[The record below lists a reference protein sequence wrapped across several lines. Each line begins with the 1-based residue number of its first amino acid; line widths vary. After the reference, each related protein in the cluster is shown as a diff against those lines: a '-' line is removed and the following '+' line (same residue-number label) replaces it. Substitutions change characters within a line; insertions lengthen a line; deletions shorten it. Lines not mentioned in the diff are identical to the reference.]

1 MVCRMIRVDKWQLL
15 AHNEWESRHL
25 AAHSDLVKKFNDIK
39 VKENMIAGNKSGKVS
54 RRDTLLTQKKN
65 MTLSKI
71 GEAELINIEKENV
84 IEGNYA
90 RNLQVIEAKRAKAI
104 REAEDNY
111 QTALR
116 YYENEK
122 ESSLAKCKREFDC
135 KKRMLE
141 ARGEAYDAEKSVV
154 SKTGAEMALEVQ
166 KYKALKDIET
176 SIKQL
181 SMSRWSV
188 KGAEFPPLPELPEP
202 LPEKPDALQIEEK
215 SQQPKKDSLEWFMSL
230 GEDPSL
236 AILREEARAEDRRVR
251 REAEEAETA
260 RQERMLA
267 YRRQLEREAEQRR
280 IDRERREKEETPL
293 TQEEEE
299 EEEEEQTQEEIDA
312 YIAQRK
318 QEIKKGIKMP

>member
-1 MVCRMIRVDKWQLL
+1 MNGVDKWHLL

-25 AAHSDLVKKFNDIK
+25 AAHSELVKKFNDIK
-39 VKENMIAGNKSGKVS
+39 VKENMIVGNKSGKTN

-71 GEAELINIEKENV
+71 EEAELTLIEKEGV
-84 IEGNYA
+84 IDSNYS

-111 QTALR
+111 QMALK

-122 ESSLAKCKREFDC
+122 EASLAKCKREFDC

-141 ARGEAYDAEKSVV
+141 SRGEAYDAEKSFV
-154 SKTGAEMALEVQ
+154 SKSGAEMALEIQ
-166 KYKALKDIET
+166 KYKALKDIEV

-202 LPEKPDALQIEEK
+202 LPEKPVALQLEEK
-215 SQQPKKDSLEWFMSL
+215 SQQPKKDGLEWFMSL
-230 GEDPSL
+230 GEDPAL
-236 AILREEARAEDRRVR
+236 AILREESRAEDRRIR

-293 TQEEEE
+293 TQEQEEE
-299 EEEEEQTQEEIDA
+299 EEEEETQEEIDA